1 MKKSRSKLTNTP
13 SAIFLTTENS
23 LRIQGIIVNSISVYV
38 KIKDFALQVTVLDK
52 VKMVSKLQNS
62 PKNEKKKLIEL
73 QLIYN
78 AVLILGDR
86 LFSISLL
93 KDIEYSSLPLLFI
106 CILRMNILIVMD
118 P

>member
-1 MKKSRSKLTNTP
+1 MK
-13 SAIFLTTENS
+13 
-23 LRIQGIIVNSISVYV
+23 
-38 KIKDFALQVTVLDK
+38 
-52 VKMVSKLQNS
+52 
-62 PKNEKKKLIEL
+62 KKKLIEL

-93 KDIEYSSLPLLFI
+93 EDIEYSSLPLLFI